1 MSDTM
6 LAVVLEAWGE
16 SPVLREVP
24 VPRPAAGGVVLRV
37 TAAGMCHSD
46 LHVADA
52 PPGRLPF
59 EPPFVLGHE
68 VAGTVVEVGAE
79 VDPAWIGRLVV
90 VHGVWGCGECR
101 RCRQGRENYCLERG
115 PRIGNGLG
123 HDGGLAEYMAVPS
136 PRHLVPADGLDP
148 VVAAPLTDAALT
160 AFHALKPHVEALD
173 DASRVL
179 VVGAGGLGHFA
190 VQLVAATT
198 ATVVVVD
205 PKPGAREL
213 ATSLGADA
221 VHAGLDDVSGSLHG
235 AADRFDLVLDFV
247 GATPTMTGSLGLLA
261 LGGHVVVVGGAGG
274 ELTVGKNLG
283 LPQGWSVS
291 APFWGPRDDLQAVVD
306 LARAGSL
313 HAHTETFALTDAL
326 TAYARLRAGDI
337 RGRAVVVPA
346 PAAPTGDA

>member
-1 MSDTM
+1 MTDTM
-6 LAVVLEAWGE
+6 LAVVLEAWGRG
-16 SPVLREVP
+16 PVLREVP
-24 VPRPAAGGVVLRV
+24 VPRPAAGGVLLRV

-52 PPGRLPF
+52 APGLLPF

-68 VAGTVVEVGAE
+68 VAGTVVEVGAD
-79 VDPAWIGRLVV
+79 VDAAWIGRPVV
-90 VHGVWGCGECR
+90 VHGVWGCGRCR
-101 RCRQGRENYCLERG
+101 RCHQGRENYCLERG

-123 HDGGLAEYMAVPS
+123 HDGGLAEYMVVPS
-136 PRHLVPADGLDP
+136 PRHLVRADGLDP

-160 AFHALKPHVEALD
+160 AFHALKPHVEGLD
-173 DASRVL
+173 AQSRVL

-190 VQLVAATT
+190 VQLVAATD
-198 ATVVVVD
+198 ASVVVVD
-205 PKPGAREL
+205 PKPEAREL
-213 ATSLGADA
+213 ATSLGAGA
-221 VHAGLDDVSGSLHG
+221 VHAGLEEVTGTLRRP
-235 AADRFDLVLDFV
+235 ADRFDLVLDFV
-247 GATPTMTGSLGLLA
+247 GATTTMTGSLELLA
-261 LGGHVVVVGGAGG
+261 LGGHTVVVGGAGG

-291 APFWGPRDDLQAVVD
+291 APFWGPRGDLEAVVD

-326 TAYARLRAGDI
+326 AAYARLRAGDI

-346 PAAPTGDA
+346 SVAPSGDV